1 LNFGAISHTTPYPE
15 ECRKFL
21 HYLVSD
27 PVQGQLA
34 KMIGEHPVSSQ
45 VADPFAGYNE
55 NWKRVLTSVK
65 QRSQLCRE
73 YTPGYA
79 DFMDLIFCP
88 LAERFFYGEIN
99 ARDLLARLEERGTR
113 FFAPARQA
121 SAAVP

>member
-45 VADPFAGYNE
+45 VADPFAGYEE

-79 DFMDLIFCP
+79 EFMDLIFCP

-99 ARDLLARLEERGTR
+99 ARDLLARLDERGTR